1 MSDLKVY
8 LKEGFFKFLVSIEE
22 LKEKKDLHIFI
33 NSVGITSDDLKEFRE
48 YLRGFDII
56 VECDDVD
63 IYPLRE
69 RPTIH
74 LDLNVSEWMAMQS
87 IFSQNKEFSS
97 YSHKLVKNKIEEIQR
112 IHEAF
117 NLNRAQNQKF
127 STPNCDFKTTNNLKI
142 LEAAIIKK
150 EICSLTFMNTHQCD
164 VIPLRIT
171 YLDGIMCLI
180 AENKND
186 RSLSY
191 FAISDLSQVKKIN
204 GECDTHIGQLEV
216 NEFIGHLRI
225 INGNEERLILK
236 LYNPG
241 EVDLLPKYHHL
252 HNPFVTSNSEGDMI
266 WAASIEMCEDVYE
279 WLYSMKD
286 FVEVLDPGHI
296 RKEFAQ
302 FCMQKN
308 DKKISEKAS

>member
-22 LKEKKDLHIFI
+22 LKEKKDLHIFV
-33 NSVGITSDDLKEFRE
+33 NSVGITHDDLKEFKE
-48 YLRGFDII
+48 YLRRFDIV
-56 VECDDVD
+56 VECDDTN
-63 IYPLRE
+63 IYPLKE
-69 RPTIH
+69 RPTIR

-87 IFSQNKEFSS
+87 IFS
-97 YSHKLVKNKIEEIQR
+97 HKLVKNKIEEIQR
-112 IHEAF
+112 IHAAF
-117 NLNRAQNQKF
+117 NLNRAQNQNF
-127 STPNCDFKTTNNLKI
+127 PTLNCDFKTTNNLKI
-142 LEAAIIKK
+142 LETAIIKK
-150 EICSLTFMNTHQCD
+150 EVCSLFFINNHQCE

-180 AENKND
+180 AESKSD

-191 FAISDLSQVKKIN
+191 FAISDLSKIEKN
-204 GECDTHIGQLEV
+204 AGESDTHISQIEV

-266 WAASIEMCEDVYE
+266 WAASVEMCENVYE

-302 FCMQKN
+302 YCMQKD